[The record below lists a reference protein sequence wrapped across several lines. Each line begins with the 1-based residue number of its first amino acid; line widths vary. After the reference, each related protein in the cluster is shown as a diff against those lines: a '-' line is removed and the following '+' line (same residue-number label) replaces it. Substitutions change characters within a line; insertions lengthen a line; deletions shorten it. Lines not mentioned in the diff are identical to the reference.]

1 MPAGDHA
8 NDDNSASDDDDND
21 DDVEIRDG
29 DDDDNDDDVEIR
41 DEDVSPTAGMPEF
54 ASAGP
59 PAVSPD
65 MPETAA
71 VGLTPVS
78 LSTLGADVDNS
89 PVDVL
94 LDSQPLFSSR
104 ETASSAPSRSEFG
117 SICRHRLSR
126 RNPAPMPEALVAI
139 HRKATAPTPV
149 PLGRATGD
157 RSPIVGDPPDA
168 PPPPPLD
175 LGTPDPGSA
184 T

>member
-1 MPAGDHA
+1 MRTLIGSDDNLGSLCSDVPDPTSDDEECAEVPAGDHA

-71 VGLTPVS
+71 VGLTPIS

-89 PVDVL
+89 PGF
-94 LDSQPLFSSR
+94 SAALF
-104 ETASSAPSRSEFG
+104 F
-117 SICRHRLSR
+117 L
-126 RNPAPMPEALVAI
+126 
-139 HRKATAPTPV
+139 
-149 PLGRATGD
+149 
-157 RSPIVGDPPDA
+157 
-168 PPPPPLD
+168 
-175 LGTPDPGSA
+175 
-184 T
+184 